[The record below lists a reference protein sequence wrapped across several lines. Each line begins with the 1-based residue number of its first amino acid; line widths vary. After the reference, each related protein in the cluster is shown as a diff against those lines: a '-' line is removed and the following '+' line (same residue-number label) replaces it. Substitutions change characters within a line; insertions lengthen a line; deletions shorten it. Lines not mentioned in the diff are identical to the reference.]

1 MKSLLTISEL
11 RAKVRE
17 TPVPARVFAQAAEVL
32 RRESANGKPYYEL
45 KLRDA
50 GDALLLRAWNDTPA
64 FFSCEKLSAGAALEI
79 SGEFQVNGQFG
90 LEGRRWTIRGL
101 NEEETEALF
110 SATQGTTVASMDYVA
125 AQVASLTDPRLKALS
140 EAFLRDFG
148 PRFARAS
155 AARAHHHARRG
166 GLADHTA
173 QMLRSAAAV
182 CEIYPSLNRD
192 LLLTGTLFHD
202 AGKLWE
208 TCPPERGFEIPRELR
223 GELLGHITI
232 GIELINSLWRSLPLE
247 DWKDLSP
254 PSEDVRLH
262 LLHLIAAHHGQLE
275 FGSPV
280 EPKTPEAIALNAI
293 DNLDAKLEML
303 FQAATSQPEVAP
315 GILDR
320 IRPLNINPVVP
331 LPKFEQPGQ

>member
-1 MKSLLTISEL
+1 MTPLLTISEL
-11 RAKVRE
+11 RARVRE
-17 TPVPARVFAQAAEVL
+17 TPVPARLFAQAAEVL

-45 KLRDA
+45 KLRDS
-50 GDALLLRAWNDTPA
+50 GDTLLLRAWNDTPA
-64 FFSCEKLSAGAALEI
+64 FFACEKLAQGTAIEI

-90 LEGRRWTIRGL
+90 LEGRRWTLRPL
-101 NEEETEALF
+101 NDEESETLF
-110 SATQGTTVASMDYVA
+110 SAAQSTTAASMEYVA
-125 AQVASLTDPRLKALS
+125 TQMASLADPRLKALS
-140 EAFLRDFG
+140 EAFLREFG
-148 PRFARAS
+148 TRFARAS

-166 GLADHTA
+166 GLLDHTA
-173 QMLRSAAAV
+173 QMLRSAEAV
-182 CEIYPSLNRD
+182 CSTYPSLNRD

-202 AGKLWE
+202 TGKLWE

-247 DWKDLSP
+247 EWKELSP
-254 PSEDVRLH
+254 PSETVRLH

-303 FQAATSQPEVAP
+303 FQAATSQLEVAP

-331 LPKFEQPGQ
+331 LPKYEQPCA

>member
-1 MKSLLTISEL
+1 MTPLLTIAEL
-11 RAKVRE
+11 RSTVRE
-17 TPVPARVFAQAAEVL
+17 TPVPARIFAQATEVL
-32 RRESANGKPYYEL
+32 RRESANGKPYFEL
-45 KLRDA
+45 KLRDS

-64 FFSCEKLSAGAALEI
+64 FFACEKLAQGTPIEI

-90 LEGRRWTIRGL
+90 LEGRRWTLRAL
-101 NEEETEALF
+101 DDEETEALF
-110 SATQGTTVASMDYVA
+110 SSTQGTSAASLDYVNG
-125 AQVASLTDPRLKALS
+125 QIESLSDPRLKALS
-140 EAFLRDFG
+140 QAFLREFG

-166 GLADHTA
+166 GLLDHTA
-173 QMLRSAAAV
+173 QMMRSAEAI
-182 CEIYPSLNRD
+182 CSTYPSLNRD
-192 LLLTGTLFHD
+192 LLLVGTLFHD
-202 AGKLWE
+202 TGKLWE

-247 DWKDLSP
+247 EWKELTP
-254 PSEDVRLH
+254 ASESVRLH
-262 LLHLIAAHHGQLE
+262 LLHLVAAHHGQLE
-275 FGSPV
+275 FGSPI

-303 FQAATSQPEVAP
+303 FQAAASQPEVAP

-320 IRPLNINPVVP
+320 IRPLNIHPVVR
-331 LPKFEQPGQ
+331 LPKFEES

>member
-303 FQAATSQPEVAP
+303 FQAATTQPEVAP

-331 LPKFEQPGQ
+331 LPKFDQQ

>member
-1 MKSLLTISEL
+1 MTPLLTIAEL
-11 RAKVRE
+11 RSTVRE
-17 TPVPARVFAQAAEVL
+17 TPVPARIFAQATEVL

-45 KLRDA
+45 KLRDSS
-50 GDALLLRAWNDTPA
+50 DTLLLRAWNDTPA
-64 FFSCEKLSAGAALEI
+64 FHSCEKLAQGTPIEI

-90 LEGRRWTIRGL
+90 LEGRRWTLRAL
-101 NEEETEALF
+101 DDEETEALF
-110 SATQGTTVASMDYVA
+110 SSTQGTSSASLDYVNV
-125 AQVASLTDPRLKALS
+125 QIESLSDPRLKALS
-140 EAFLRDFG
+140 QAFLREFG
-148 PRFARAS
+148 PRFSRAS

-166 GLADHTA
+166 GLLDHTA
-173 QMLRSAAAV
+173 QMMRSAEAI
-182 CEIYPSLNRD
+182 CSTYPSLNRD
-192 LLLTGTLFHD
+192 LLLVGTLFHD
-202 AGKLWE
+202 TGKLWE

-247 DWKDLSP
+247 EWKELSP
-254 PSEDVRLH
+254 SSETVRLH

-331 LPKFEQPGQ
+331 LPKFELP

>member
-1 MKSLLTISEL
+1 MTSLLTISEL

-17 TPVPARVFAQAAEVL
+17 TPVPARLFAQAAEVV
-32 RRESANGKPYYEL
+32 RRESANGKPYFEL
-45 KLRDA
+45 KLRDS

-64 FFSCEKLSAGAALEI
+64 FFTCEKLSAGAALEI

-90 LEGRRWTIRGL
+90 LEGRRWTIREL
-101 NEEETEALF
+101 NDEESESLF
-110 SATQGTTVASMDYVA
+110 SATQSSTVASMEYVTT
-125 AQVASLTDPRLKALS
+125 QVATLADPRLKALS

-166 GLADHTA
+166 GLLDHTA
-173 QMLRSAAAV
+173 QMMRSATAV
-182 CEIYPSLNRD
+182 CSTYPSLNRD

-208 TCPPERGFEIPRELR
+208 TCPPECGFEIPRELR

-247 DWKDLSP
+247 DWKDLTP
-254 PSEDVRLH
+254 PSETVRLH

-303 FQAATSQPEVAP
+303 FQAFTSQPEVAP

-331 LPKFEQPGQ
+331 LPKFDQSE